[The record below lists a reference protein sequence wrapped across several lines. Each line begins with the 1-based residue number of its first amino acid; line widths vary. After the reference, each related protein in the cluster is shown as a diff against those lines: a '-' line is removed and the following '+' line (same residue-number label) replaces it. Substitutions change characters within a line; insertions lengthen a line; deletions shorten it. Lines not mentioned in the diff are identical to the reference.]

1 MTTPPHPGLRGTRAS
16 LRLSLLSFVA
26 DPQWLIPSSIA
37 PVIFALASFEMFRG
51 SGPTLVLYAVL
62 GASTMSMWGQTLYGS
77 GWATGQDRFLGTL
90 EPTLMAPTPYI
101 YVVAGRVIWNVI
113 TGLVGGVL
121 VLGVVLWA
129 YGQPLPLTN
138 GLLFLALF
146 VVLMGALAAVGLLF
160 TALFVYT
167 RFSGFIQNV
176 GEFSFYIISG
186 AMFPVILLPFW
197 VSPFS
202 LAFPATWAVD
212 ALRYVGIPGYQG
224 LPFGLT
230 GDLLGT
236 LGTSLA
242 YLAVALGVFRWVEH
256 HLLEAGTASDY

>member
-1 MTTPPHPGLRGTRAS
+1 VTGAPRYGTRGVWTS
-16 LRLSLLSFVA
+16 LHLSLLTFVA
-26 DPQWLIPSSIA
+26 DPQWIIPSSIA
-37 PVIFALASFEMFRG
+37 PVIFAFASFEMFRG

-77 GWATGQDRFLGTL
+77 GWATGMDRSLGTL
-90 EPTLMAPTPYI
+90 EPTLAAPTPYF
-101 YVVAGRVIWNVI
+101 YVVAGRVIWNVL
-113 TGLVGGVL
+113 TGLVGGAL

-129 YGQPLPLTN
+129 YGQPLPLSN
-138 GLLFLALF
+138 GLLFLGLF
-146 VVLMGALAAVGLLF
+146 LVLMGSLAAVGLLF
-160 TALFVYT
+160 TTLFVYT

-197 VSPFS
+197 TSPVS

-212 ALRYVGIPGYQG
+212 ALRYVGVPGYRG
-224 LPFGLT
+224 LPWGLT

-242 YLAVALGVFRWVEH
+242 YLAVAVGAFRWVER
-256 HLLEAGTASDY
+256 HLLEAGTAGDY

>member
-1 MTTPPHPGLRGTRAS
+1 MTGAPRYGTRGVWTS
-16 LRLSLLSFVA
+16 LHLSLLTFVA
-26 DPQWLIPSSIA
+26 DPQWIIPSSIA
-37 PVIFALASFEMFRG
+37 PVIFAFASFEMFRG

-77 GWATGQDRFLGTL
+77 GWATGMDRFLGTL
-90 EPTLMAPTPYI
+90 EPTLAAPTPYF
-101 YVVAGRVIWNVI
+101 YVVAGRVIWNVL
-113 TGLVGGVL
+113 TGLVGGAL

-129 YGQPLPLTN
+129 YGQPLPLSN
-138 GLLFLALF
+138 GLLFLGLF
-146 VVLMGALAAVGLLF
+146 LVLMGSLAAVGLLF
-160 TALFVYT
+160 TTLFVYT

-197 VSPFS
+197 TSPVS

-212 ALRYVGIPGYQG
+212 ALRYVGVPGYRG
-224 LPFGLT
+224 LPWGLT

-242 YLAVALGVFRWVEH
+242 YLAVAVGAFRWVER
-256 HLLEAGTASDY
+256 HLLEAGTAGDY

>member
-1 MTTPPHPGLRGTRAS
+1 VTGAPRYGTRGIWTS
-16 LRLSLLSFVA
+16 LRLSLLTFVA
-26 DPQWLIPSSIA
+26 DPQWIIPSSIA
-37 PVIFALASFEMFRG
+37 PVIFAFASFEMFRG

-77 GWATGQDRFLGTL
+77 GWATGMDRFLGTL
-90 EPTLMAPTPYI
+90 EPTLAAPTPYF
-101 YVVAGRVIWNVI
+101 YVVAGRVIWNVL
-113 TGLVGGVL
+113 TGLVGGAL

-129 YGQPLPLTN
+129 YGQPLPLSN
-138 GLLFLALF
+138 GLLFLGLF
-146 VVLMGALAAVGLLF
+146 LVLMGSLAAVGLLF
-160 TALFVYT
+160 TTLFVYT

-197 VSPFS
+197 TSPVS

-212 ALRYVGIPGYQG
+212 ALRYVGVPGYRG
-224 LPFGLT
+224 LPWGLT

-242 YLAVALGVFRWVEH
+242 YLAVAVGAFRWVER
-256 HLLEAGTASDY
+256 HLLEAGTAGDY

>member
-1 MTTPPHPGLRGTRAS
+1 VTGAPRYGTRGVWTS
-16 LRLSLLSFVA
+16 LHLSLLTFVA
-26 DPQWLIPSSIA
+26 DPQWIIPSSIA
-37 PVIFALASFEMFRG
+37 PVIFAFASFEMFRG

-77 GWATGQDRFLGTL
+77 GWATGMDRFLGTL
-90 EPTLMAPTPYI
+90 EPTLAAPTPYF
-101 YVVAGRVIWNVI
+101 YVVAGRVIWNVL
-113 TGLVGGVL
+113 TGLVGGAL

-129 YGQPLPLTN
+129 YGQPLPLSN
-138 GLLFLALF
+138 GLLFLGLF
-146 VVLMGALAAVGLLF
+146 LVLMGSLAAVGLLF
-160 TALFVYT
+160 TTLFVYT

-197 VSPFS
+197 TSPVS

-212 ALRYVGIPGYQG
+212 ALRYVGVPGYRG
-224 LPFGLT
+224 LPWGLT

-242 YLAVALGVFRWVEH
+242 YLAVAVGAFRWVER
-256 HLLEAGTASDY
+256 HLLEAGTAGDY